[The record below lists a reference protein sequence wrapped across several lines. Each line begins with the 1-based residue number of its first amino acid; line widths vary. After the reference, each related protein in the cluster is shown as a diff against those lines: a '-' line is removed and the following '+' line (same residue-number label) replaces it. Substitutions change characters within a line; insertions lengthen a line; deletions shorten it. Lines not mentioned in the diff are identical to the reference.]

1 MLFFCPQVQDPP
13 ILIPPPTPLLGEAL
27 RSAAAISPAA
37 TAGYATAISPA
48 VTAGSGVNCVVL
60 CNSRSYMTDPDGT
73 TFDDGLYILMV
84 ELYNLAL

>member
-1 MLFFCPQVQDPP
+1 M
-13 ILIPPPTPLLGEAL
+13 ISPPTPLLGEAL